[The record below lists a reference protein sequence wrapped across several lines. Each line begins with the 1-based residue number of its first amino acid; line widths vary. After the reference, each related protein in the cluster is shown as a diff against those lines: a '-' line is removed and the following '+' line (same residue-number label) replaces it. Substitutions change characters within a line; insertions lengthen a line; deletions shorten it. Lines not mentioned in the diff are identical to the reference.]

1 MSYSESEP
9 DSNFVI
15 NSLSTFAPIFS
26 ESESESD
33 DSESDFNSVFMNLD
47 ICIFFTLYLM
57 MIKPMEGEIHPNDVR
72 DVLLNT
78 VI

>member
-1 MSYSESEP
+1 MSKMSYSESEP
-9 DSNFVI
+9 DSNFVFK
-15 NSLSTFAPIFS
+15 SLSTF
-26 ESESESD
+26 SESESD
-33 DSESDFNSVFMNLD
+33 DAASDFNSVFMNLD

-72 DVLLNT
+72 DILLNT